1 MTSTRWSFDR
11 GRVRI
16 DTAGRQLWVDGQAVR
31 LGGRAF
37 DVLCALVE
45 RHDRVVAKSELL
57 DLVWPGL
64 VVEENNLSVHVM
76 TLRKLFGNS
85 AIVTVSGR
93 GFRWTLPPSNEVG
106 TTTLTLPLLAGDS
119 LLGRDDLLARA
130 AALLGAGHRVVTLT
144 GPGGAGKTR
153 VAQRLAA
160 VLGGRLSCWFVTLAP
175 ARDMAQ
181 FWAAIAT
188 ALGVQESGATPM
200 PELVRAWLAP
210 RSALLV
216 LDNLEHLA
224 GAGEAVA
231 ALRDACPQIQVLATS
246 RTLLRV
252 VDEQVLRVP
261 PLAAIDAAALF
272 VRRAAE
278 AGRPLAAAEEQTVVP
293 AICERLD
300 GLPLAIELAASRLRV
315 LSPAALASR
324 LGQRLPLL
332 KGGPADA
339 PQRQQTL
346 RDTIAWSHD
355 LLPLPVQALF
365 RRLGVFVGGW
375 SLEAAETLNDD
386 PSSTLDGL
394 ELLLEHN
401 LVQRLDDIEGA
412 PRYTMLETIREYA
425 VDRLEAAGDAPVW
438 RDRHARYCLQLAQT
452 AEPQI
457 TGAGRGPWLNR
468 LRADL
473 ANLRVALA
481 WSVREQRDAALA
493 LPLAASMAWPW
504 YFFGLYQE
512 GRLWIDEALALDN
525 RLPRDI
531 AAALSGAARLAAY
544 GGDRASAE
552 ALAADS
558 VARWRVLGDARGL
571 AFALFNQSIPY
582 AMRNAVG
589 PCGAVLSEARALFE
603 RLGDPW
609 GIAVTI
615 AYAGATILMQPG
627 GTDVEAGAL
636 MLTEGRARFQ
646 ALDDDWGATLCSY
659 YLGTQA
665 MRSGR
670 LDEAWELTAESL
682 TYSRAVGDSYRIVRN
697 LHQLAEVDL
706 LRGRTAE
713 ALELMAESVALNFE
727 HGRRGDAALQMRL
740 VARIAADDGDT
751 LTAVRCAGFADAN
764 EKGQVAMPADDRAAH
779 ALRVE
784 QWRAGIA
791 PEDWATAWAAGA
803 AMDAAG
809 ADALIASLVARR
821 R

>member
-1 MTSTRWSFDR
+1 MTSTNWSFDG

-16 DTAGRQLWVDGQAVR
+16 DMAGRQLWVDGQAAR

-37 DVLCALVE
+37 DVLIALAE
-45 RHDRVVAKSELL
+45 QRDRVVTKSELL

-76 TLRKLFGNS
+76 TLRKLLGS
-85 AIVTVSGR
+85 SSIVTVSGR
-93 GFRWTLPPSNEVG
+93 GFRWTLAPSDERD
-106 TTTLTLPLLAGDS
+106 TPAATLPALAGDS
-119 LLGRDDLLARA
+119 LLGRDDLLAQA
-130 AALLGAGHRVVTLT
+130 ASLLDAGHRVVTLT
-144 GPGGAGKTR
+144 GPGGSGKTR

-160 VLGGRLSCWFVTLAP
+160 VLGVRQPCWFVMLAP

-181 FWAAIAT
+181 FWAAIAA
-188 ALGVQESGATPM
+188 ALGVQESGATPL
-200 PELVRAWLAP
+200 PELVRTWLAP
-210 RSALLV
+210 RPALLV

-224 GAGEAVA
+224 GAGDAVA
-231 ALRDACPQIQVLATS
+231 ALRTTCPQIQLLATS
-246 RTLLRV
+246 RTLLRI

-261 PLAAIDAAALF
+261 PLAAVDAAALF

-278 AGRPLAAAEEQTVVP
+278 AGRPLVAADEQVVVP

-315 LSPAALASR
+315 LSPSALASR

-332 KGGPADA
+332 KGGPTDA
-339 PQRQQTL
+339 PARQQTL

-375 SLEAAETLNDD
+375 SLEGAEALADD
-386 PSSTLDGL
+386 PATTLDGL

-401 LVQRLDDIEGA
+401 LVQRLDDVEGA
-412 PRYTMLETIREYA
+412 PRYAMLETIREYA
-425 VDRLEAAGDAPVW
+425 VDRLEAAAEAPAL

-457 TGAGRGPWLNR
+457 TGAGRNPWLNR

-473 ANLRVALA
+473 ANLRMALA
-481 WSVREQRDAALA
+481 WSVRERRDAALA

-512 GRLWIDEALALDN
+512 GRNWIEEALALDGG
-525 RLPRDI
+525 PPSDV
-531 AAALSGAARLAAY
+531 AAALSGAARLATY
-544 GGDRASAE
+544 SGDLARAD

-558 VARWRVLGDARGL
+558 VARWRALGDARGL

-582 AMRNAVG
+582 AMRGADG
-589 PCGAVLSEARALFE
+589 PCGAMLAEARALFE
-603 RLGDPW
+603 RIGDPW

-615 AYAGATILMQPG
+615 SYAGPPMLLRPDRR
-627 GTDVEAGAL
+627 DVETGSL
-636 MLTEGRARFQ
+636 MLTEGRARFR
-646 ALDDDWGATLCSY
+646 ALGDDWGATFCSH

-670 LDEAWELTAESL
+670 LDEAWELTAETL
-682 TYSRAVGDSYRIVRN
+682 TYSRAVGESYRIARN
-697 LHQLAEVDL
+697 LHQLAEIDL

-713 ALELMAESVALNFE
+713 ALELLAESISLNIE

-740 VARIAADDGDT
+740 VAGIAGDTGDT
-751 LTAVRCAGFADAN
+751 LAAVRCAAFADAN
-764 EKGQVAMPADDRAAH
+764 ANALITMLPDDRAAH

-784 QWRAGIA
+784 QWRASLA

-809 ADALIASLVARR
+809 ADALISSLVTQVR
-821 R
+821 